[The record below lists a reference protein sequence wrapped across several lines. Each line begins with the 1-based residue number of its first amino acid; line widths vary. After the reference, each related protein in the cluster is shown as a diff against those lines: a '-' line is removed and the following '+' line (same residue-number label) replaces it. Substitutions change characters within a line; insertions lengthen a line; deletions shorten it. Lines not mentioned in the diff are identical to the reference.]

1 MGENPSHA
9 VTFIGH
15 VVQWFLDPA
24 HWQGDGGILHR
35 TFEHL
40 VMSGLSVLVA
50 ALIALPVGIA
60 IGHYGRGG
68 ILAINVSNI
77 GRAVPSFAVL
87 VIAVQLFG
95 IGALPA
101 FIALVALAIPPM
113 VTNSYIGMREVDPD
127 VREAAR
133 GMGMRE
139 RVVLL
144 RVELPIAVPFIMAGL
159 RTSAVNVVATATL
172 AALVAWGGLGRFIVD
187 GKPHRA
193 AGLPD
198 ALRGRPHG
206 RRPLPDRRILPR
218 RAATAVDAG
227 RTSSIEDNPEG
238 GTLRIISR
246 LGSGRGVVLGH
257 FSEVEQCV

>member
-1 MGENPSHA
+1 MGEKPGGAMN
-9 VTFIGH
+9 FIGQ

-40 VMSGLSVLVA
+40 VMSGLSVLTA

-60 IGHYGRGG
+60 IGHFGRGG

-101 FIALVALAIPPM
+101 FIALVALAVPPM

-139 RVVLL
+139 RAVLL
-144 RVELPIAVPFIMAGL
+144 RVELPIALPLIMAGV

-187 GKPHRA
+187 GLGLQDYPMLFAGALMVAILSVIVEFSLAGVQRLA
-193 AGLPD
+193 TPAGLRPSKSIQKEEPLGT
-198 ALRGRPHG
+198 ALPV
-206 RRPLPDRRILPR
+206 
-218 RAATAVDAG
+218 AA
-227 RTSSIEDNPEG
+227 
-238 GTLRIISR
+238 
-246 LGSGRGVVLGH
+246 
-257 FSEVEQCV
+257 

>member
-1 MGENPSHA
+1 MGEDASDA
-9 VTFIGH
+9 MSFIGQ

-24 HWQGDGGILHR
+24 HWQGDGGIVHR
-35 TFEHL
+35 TFEHI
-40 VMSGLSVLVA
+40 VMSGASVLTA

-77 GRAVPSFAVL
+77 GRAVPSFALL

-139 RVVLL
+139 RIILL
-144 RVELPIAVPFIMAGL
+144 RVELPIALPLIMAGI

-187 GKPHRA
+187 GLGLQDYPQLFAGAVLVALLSLIVEFSLAGAQRLA
-193 AGLPD
+193 TPAGLRPSTSTQKEEPVT
-198 ALRGRPHG
+198 AL
-206 RRPLPDRRILPR
+206 DT
-218 RAATAVDAG
+218 AAVAA
-227 RTSSIEDNPEG
+227 
-238 GTLRIISR
+238 
-246 LGSGRGVVLGH
+246 
-257 FSEVEQCV
+257 

>member
-1 MGENPSHA
+1 MGENPGHSMN
-9 VTFIGH
+9 FIRQ
-15 VVQWFLDPA
+15 VAQWFLDSAP
-24 HWQGDGGILHR
+24 WQGDGGIPHR

-40 VMSGLSVLVA
+40 GMSGLSVLVA
-50 ALIALPVGIA
+50 ALIALPIGIA

-95 IGALPA
+95 IGAVPA

-144 RVELPIAVPFIMAGL
+144 RVELPIAVPFIMAGV

-187 GKPHRA
+187 GLGLQDYPMLFA
-193 AGLPD
+193 GALMVAVLSLIVEFSLAGLQRLSTPAGLRPSKSTQKEEPVA
-198 ALRGRPHG
+198 AL
-206 RRPLPDRRILPR
+206 DTATV
-218 RAATAVDAG
+218 AA
-227 RTSSIEDNPEG
+227 
-238 GTLRIISR
+238 
-246 LGSGRGVVLGH
+246 
-257 FSEVEQCV
+257 

>member
-1 MGENPSHA
+1 MNFA
-9 VTFIGH
+9 NQVL
-15 VVQWFLDPA
+15 QWFLNSA
-24 HWQGDGGILHR
+24 HWQGDAGIPHR

-40 VMSGLSVLVA
+40 AMSGASVLTA

-68 ILAINVSNI
+68 ILAINISNV

-87 VIAVQLFG
+87 VIAVELFG

-101 FIALVALAIPPM
+101 YIALVALAIPPM
-113 VTNSYIGMREVDPD
+113 VTNSYIGMREVDAD

-139 RVVLL
+139 RAVLL
-144 RVELPIAVPFIMAGL
+144 RVELPIALPLIMAGI

-187 GKPHRA
+187 GFGLQDYPMMFAGAIMVAVLSLIVEFSLAGVQRLSTP
-193 AGLPD
+193 AGLRPTKSIRKEEPIGS
-198 ALRGRPHG
+198 ALDPAM
-206 RRPLPDRRILPR
+206 
-218 RAATAVDAG
+218 AA
-227 RTSSIEDNPEG
+227 
-238 GTLRIISR
+238 
-246 LGSGRGVVLGH
+246 
-257 FSEVEQCV
+257 

>member
-1 MGENPSHA
+1 MS
-9 VTFIGH
+9 FIGQ

-24 HWQGDGGILHR
+24 HWQGDAGILHR
-35 TFEHL
+35 TYEHVL
-40 VMSGLSVLVA
+40 MSGLSVLTA
-50 ALIALPVGIA
+50 AVIALPVGIA
-60 IGHYGRGG
+60 IGHFGRGG

-113 VTNSYIGMREVDPD
+113 VTNSYIGMREVDAD

-139 RVVLL
+139 RAVLL
-144 RVELPIAVPFIMAGL
+144 RVELPIALPLIMAGI

-187 GKPHRA
+187 GLGLQDYPMLFAGAVMVALLSLIVEFSLAGVQRLSTP
-193 AGLPD
+193 AGLRPSKSSQKEEPSIT
-198 ALRGRPHG
+198 ALDP
-206 RRPLPDRRILPR
+206 
-218 RAATAVDAG
+218 AAVAA
-227 RTSSIEDNPEG
+227 
-238 GTLRIISR
+238 
-246 LGSGRGVVLGH
+246 
-257 FSEVEQCV
+257 

>member
-1 MGENPSHA
+1 MGKKPDGAMN
-9 VTFIGH
+9 FIGQ
-15 VVQWFLDPA
+15 VVQWFLDPS
-24 HWQGDGGILHR
+24 HWQGDAGVLHR
-35 TFEHL
+35 TLEHL
-40 VMSGLSVLVA
+40 GMSGLSVLTA

-133 GMGMRE
+133 GMGLRE
-139 RVVLL
+139 RAVLL
-144 RVELPIAVPFIMAGL
+144 RVELPIALPLIMAGV

-187 GKPHRA
+187 GLGLQDYPMLFAGALMVAILSLIVEFSLAGVQRLSTP
-193 AGLPD
+193 AGLRPSKSSQKEGPSEIA
-198 ALRGRPHG
+198 AL
-206 RRPLPDRRILPR
+206 DT
-218 RAATAVDAG
+218 AAVAA
-227 RTSSIEDNPEG
+227 
-238 GTLRIISR
+238 
-246 LGSGRGVVLGH
+246 
-257 FSEVEQCV
+257 

>member
-1 MGENPSHA
+1 MS
-9 VTFIGH
+9 FIGQ

-24 HWQGDGGILHR
+24 HWQGDAGIVHR
-35 TFEHL
+35 TYEHVL
-40 VMSGLSVLVA
+40 MSGLSVLTA
-50 ALIALPVGIA
+50 AMIALPVGIA
-60 IGHYGRGG
+60 IGHFGRGG

-113 VTNSYIGMREVDPD
+113 VTNSYIGMREVDHD

-139 RVVLL
+139 RAVLL
-144 RVELPIAVPFIMAGL
+144 RVELPIALPLIMAGI

-187 GKPHRA
+187 GLGLQDYPMLFAGAVMVALLSLIVEFSLAGVQRLSTP
-193 AGLPD
+193 AGLRASKSSQKED
-198 ALRGRPHG
+198 LSGTAL
-206 RRPLPDRRILPR
+206 DT
-218 RAATAVDAG
+218 AAVAA
-227 RTSSIEDNPEG
+227 
-238 GTLRIISR
+238 
-246 LGSGRGVVLGH
+246 
-257 FSEVEQCV
+257 

>member
-1 MGENPSHA
+1 MS
-9 VTFIGH
+9 FIGQ

-24 HWQGDGGILHR
+24 HWQGDAGILHR
-35 TFEHL
+35 TFEHIL
-40 VMSGLSVLVA
+40 MSGLAVLTA
-50 ALIALPVGIA
+50 AVIALPVGIA
-60 IGHYGRGG
+60 IGHSGRGG

-139 RVVLL
+139 RAVLL
-144 RVELPIAVPFIMAGL
+144 SVELPIALPLIMAGI

-187 GKPHRA
+187 GLGLQDYPMLFA
-193 AGLPD
+193 GALMVAVLSLIVEFSLAGLQRLSTPAGLRPSKTVQKEEPLGT
-198 ALRGRPHG
+198 AL
-206 RRPLPDRRILPR
+206 DT
-218 RAATAVDAG
+218 AAVAA
-227 RTSSIEDNPEG
+227 
-238 GTLRIISR
+238 
-246 LGSGRGVVLGH
+246 
-257 FSEVEQCV
+257 

>member
-1 MGENPSHA
+1 MS
-9 VTFIGH
+9 FIGQ

-24 HWQGDGGILHR
+24 HWQGDAGIVHR
-35 TFEHL
+35 TYEHVL
-40 VMSGLSVLVA
+40 MSGLSVLTA
-50 ALIALPVGIA
+50 AMIALPVGIA
-60 IGHYGRGG
+60 IGHFGRGG

-87 VIAVQLFG
+87 VIAVELFG

-113 VTNSYIGMREVDPD
+113 VTNSYIGMREVDQD

-139 RVVLL
+139 RAVLL
-144 RVELPIAVPFIMAGL
+144 RVELPIALPLIMAGI

-187 GKPHRA
+187 GLGLQDYPMLFAGAVMVALLSLIVEFSLAGVQRLSTP
-193 AGLPD
+193 AGLRASKSSQKED
-198 ALRGRPHG
+198 LSGTAL
-206 RRPLPDRRILPR
+206 DT
-218 RAATAVDAG
+218 AAVAA
-227 RTSSIEDNPEG
+227 
-238 GTLRIISR
+238 
-246 LGSGRGVVLGH
+246 
-257 FSEVEQCV
+257 

>member
-1 MGENPSHA
+1 
-9 VTFIGH
+9 
-15 VVQWFLDPA
+15 VVAREGDSMNFANQVLQWFLNGA
-24 HWQGDGGILHR
+24 HWQGDGGIPHR

-40 VMSGLSVLVA
+40 AMSGASVLTA

-60 IGHYGRGG
+60 IGHFGRGG
-68 ILAINVSNI
+68 ILAINISNI

-87 VIAVQLFG
+87 VIAVELFG

-139 RVVLL
+139 RVLLL
-144 RVELPIAVPFIMAGL
+144 RVELPIALPLIMAGI

-187 GKPHRA
+187 GFGLQDYPMMFAGAILVAVLSLIVEFSLAGAQRLSTP
-193 AGLPD
+193 AGLRPAKSIRKEEPIGT
-198 ALRGRPHG
+198 AL
-206 RRPLPDRRILPR
+206 DTAI
-218 RAATAVDAG
+218 AA
-227 RTSSIEDNPEG
+227 
-238 GTLRIISR
+238 
-246 LGSGRGVVLGH
+246 
-257 FSEVEQCV
+257 

>member
-1 MGENPSHA
+1 MGEKPSNPMN
-9 VTFIGH
+9 FIGQ

-24 HWQGDGGILHR
+24 HWQGDSGILHR
-35 TFEHL
+35 TLEHL
-40 VMSGLSVLVA
+40 VMSGLSVLAA

-77 GRAVPSFAVL
+77 GRAIPSFALL

-139 RVVLL
+139 RAVLA
-144 RVELPIAVPFIMAGL
+144 RVELPIALPFIMAGI

-187 GKPHRA
+187 GLGLQDYPMLFAGALLVAVLSLIVEFSLAGVQRLSTP
-193 AGLPD
+193 AGLRLSKSSQKEESSGT
-198 ALRGRPHG
+198 AL
-206 RRPLPDRRILPR
+206 DT
-218 RAATAVDAG
+218 AAVAA
-227 RTSSIEDNPEG
+227 
-238 GTLRIISR
+238 
-246 LGSGRGVVLGH
+246 
-257 FSEVEQCV
+257 

>member
-1 MGENPSHA
+1 VNFA
-9 VTFIGH
+9 NQVL
-15 VVQWFLDPA
+15 QWFLNPA
-24 HWQGDGGILHR
+24 HWQGDGGIPHR

-40 VMSGLSVLVA
+40 AMSGAAVLTA

-68 ILAINVSNI
+68 ILAINISNI

-87 VIAVQLFG
+87 VIAVELFG

-101 FIALVALAIPPM
+101 YIALVALAIPPM
-113 VTNSYIGMREVDPD
+113 VTNSYIGMREVDAD

-139 RVVLL
+139 RAVLL
-144 RVELPIAVPFIMAGL
+144 RVELPIALPLIMAGI

-187 GKPHRA
+187 GFGLQDYPMMFAGAIMVAALSLIVEFSLAGAQRLSTP
-193 AGLPD
+193 AGLRPAKSIRKEEPIGT
-198 ALRGRPHG
+198 ALDPAM
-206 RRPLPDRRILPR
+206 
-218 RAATAVDAG
+218 AA
-227 RTSSIEDNPEG
+227 
-238 GTLRIISR
+238 
-246 LGSGRGVVLGH
+246 
-257 FSEVEQCV
+257 

>member
-1 MGENPSHA
+1 MS
-9 VTFIGH
+9 FIGQ

-24 HWQGDGGILHR
+24 HWQGDAGILHR
-35 TFEHL
+35 TYEHVL
-40 VMSGLSVLVA
+40 MSGLSVLTA
-50 ALIALPVGIA
+50 AMIALPVGIA
-60 IGHYGRGG
+60 IGHFGRGG

-113 VTNSYIGMREVDPD
+113 VTNSYIGMREVDQD

-139 RVVLL
+139 RAVLL
-144 RVELPIAVPFIMAGL
+144 RVELPIALPLIMAGI

-187 GKPHRA
+187 GLGLQDYPMLFAGAVMVALLSLIVEFSLAGVQRLSTP
-193 AGLPD
+193 AGLRASKSSQKED
-198 ALRGRPHG
+198 LSGTAL
-206 RRPLPDRRILPR
+206 DT
-218 RAATAVDAG
+218 AAVAA
-227 RTSSIEDNPEG
+227 
-238 GTLRIISR
+238 
-246 LGSGRGVVLGH
+246 
-257 FSEVEQCV
+257 